1 MKKKRK
7 TMFSILNKA
16 VYTLWYYGF
25 ISEFEKHSFNRR
37 IDTAKNEK
45 KK

>member
-1 MKKKRK
+1 MKKKRQSMK
-7 TMFSILNKA
+7 TKLVKA

-25 ISEFEKHSFNRR
+25 ISEFEKDSFRKR
-37 IDTAKNEK
+37 FETIK